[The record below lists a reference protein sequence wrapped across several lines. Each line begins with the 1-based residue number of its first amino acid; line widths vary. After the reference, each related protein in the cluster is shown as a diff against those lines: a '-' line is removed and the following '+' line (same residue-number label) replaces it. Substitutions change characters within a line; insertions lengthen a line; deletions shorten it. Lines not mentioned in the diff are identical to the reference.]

1 MEPVV
6 NMATWQR
13 WQSKAMGVATER
25 ARQKFWGRGCLL
37 YAFFRGC
44 LLYSLSRPQ
53 RRKRM
58 VLWVGCICTLAAHH
72 MSSRGKK
79 TFDEAAIRGSAAQ
92 QLHSVYFSLA
102 LLPTTNVS
110 RWELLPFFC
119 PAPPPFC
126 HMSTLPNSSS
136 VVLEWTFLT
145 SASVCL
151 FICLL
156 LVLAF
161 V

>member
-6 NMATWQR
+6 NMATWQT

-37 YAFFRGC
+37 YAFFRGM
-44 LLYSLSRPQ
+44 SAVQS
-53 RRKRM
+53 
-58 VLWVGCICTLAAHH
+58 VAASEEEKGGFMGGLH
-72 MSSRGKK
+72 MYFSGTSHQQGKK

-110 RWELLPFFC
+110 RWELLPFFYA
-119 PAPPPFC
+119 APPPFC

-136 VVLEWTFLT
+136 VVLEWTLLT

-156 LVLAF
+156 LLLAF

>member
-6 NMATWQR
+6 NMATWQT

-25 ARQKFWGRGCLL
+25 ARQKFWGGAVYCTLFL
-37 YAFFRGC
+37 GGC
-44 LLYSLSRPQ
+44 LLYSLPRPP

-72 MSSRGKK
+72 MSRGKK

-110 RWELLPFFC
+110 RWELLPFFY

-136 VVLEWTFLT
+136 VVLEWTLLT

-156 LVLAF
+156 LALAF